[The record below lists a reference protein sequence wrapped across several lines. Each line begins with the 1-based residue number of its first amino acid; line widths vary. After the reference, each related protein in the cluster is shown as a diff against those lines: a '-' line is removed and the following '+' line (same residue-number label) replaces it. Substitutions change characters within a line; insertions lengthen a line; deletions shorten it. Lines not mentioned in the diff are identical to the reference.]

1 MISNYE
7 IVSSNESSEIPSELQ
22 CIYCQRCFHFHDIYQ
37 RHVITCE
44 FFYKGRKNRERLE
57 DDNEVLPTAQEQYK
71 LIQHLLYQNTL
82 LQKKLARIETNI
94 LAKKRKII
102 LDCLKNPASPKP
114 SITFFDWIK
123 TINVC
128 FDDLEAMFEHDLI
141 SGILRALSTA
151 LSPNVRDSVLPLRAF
166 IQKPGTFYI
175 WEMSDTQEVTWRILS
190 VDDFDKWMNKMNH
203 RFLQE
208 FTLWKR
214 LHSEKMRETEEG
226 KDRLIE
232 YMRKIMGLGE
242 SYEQRRRSDL
252 KKWLF
257 DKIAVNF
264 EHMVEM
270 EYV

>member
-1 MISNYE
+1 
-7 IVSSNESSEIPSELQ
+7 
-22 CIYCQRCFHFHDIYQ
+22 
-37 RHVITCE
+37 VITCE

-82 LQKKLARIETNI
+82 LQKKLARVETNI

-102 LDCLKNPASPKP
+102 LDCLKNPGSPKP
-114 SITFFDWIK
+114 SLPFFDWVK
-123 TINVC
+123 AINVC
-128 FDDLEAMFEHDLI
+128 FDDLEAVFEHDLI
-141 SGILRALSTA
+141 SGVLRALSTE
-151 LSPNVRDSVLPLRAF
+151 LSLPVHGLPLRAF
-166 IQKPGTFYI
+166 HQKPGTFYI
-175 WEMSDTQEVTWRILS
+175 WDIDEGAQDPSWRILS
-190 VDDFDKWMNKMNH
+190 VNDFDKWMNKMNH

-214 LHSEKMRETEEG
+214 LNVERMRATEEG

-242 SYEQRRRSDL
+242 NYEQRRRSDL

-264 EHMVEM
+264 EHMVEI